1 MSQVLQLKLVR
12 ELEAQVAAA
21 GSSENYVAQLCGE
34 AADEIKRLQRALVST
49 TIVISHTL
57 NNRNISNQTK
67 RQFKNVEKAIC
78 AILKSEHPQIKAS
91 SHKKKPAL
99 NKPS

>member
-1 MSQVLQLKLVR
+1 MSQVLQPKLVR

-49 TIVISHTL
+49 TIVISHAL
-57 NNRNISNQTK
+57 DDGDISD
-67 RQFKNVEKAIC
+67 RAERRFKDVEKAIC
-78 AILKSEHPQIKAS
+78 AILKSEHP
-91 SHKKKPAL
+91 PR
-99 NKPS
+99 